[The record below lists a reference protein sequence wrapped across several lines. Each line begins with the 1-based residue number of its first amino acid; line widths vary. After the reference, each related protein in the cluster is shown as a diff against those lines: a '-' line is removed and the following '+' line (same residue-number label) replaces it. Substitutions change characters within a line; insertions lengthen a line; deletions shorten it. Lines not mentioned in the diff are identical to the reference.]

1 MRIRTCAGKRRDRGF
16 TLIELIVVVIVLSV
30 LAAIAYPIYTGYLE
44 KSRTSEAVARL
55 GAIMKAAKAYYQRF
69 NQWPAAPGDDGF
81 YADFTNTKHFSYS
94 IDSGGG
100 GTGSFALQANG
111 LDVHGMSGITVTMT
125 CPDALSEAFISVEGI

>member
-1 MRIRTCAGKRRDRGF
+1 MRVRTYAGKRGDWGF

-55 GAIMKAAKAYYQRF
+55 GAILTAAKSYYQRF
-69 NQWPAAPGDDGF
+69 SQWPAAPDTDGF
-81 YADFTNTKHFSYS
+81 YADFTNTEHFSYS

-111 LDVHGMSGITVTMT
+111 LDIHGMSGITVTMT
-125 CPDALSEAFISVEGI
+125 CPDASSEAFISVEGI